1 MLVAIDA
8 PTLLRR
14 TGSLPIQTARNERVS
29 MRGRLSSPV
38 TVLPVATFSEEPVTN
53 GACSFTPSTEVTT
66 SHGKQAIGTMHVGEK
81 VLAYTPTPH
90 KIEWEPVE
98 HVWIHT
104 DNDLVDLTITP
115 TPHAPHSTVVQ
126 KHSIDAGV

>member
-1 MLVAIDA
+1 
-8 PTLLRR
+8 
-14 TGSLPIQTARNERVS
+14 

-38 TVLPVATFSEEPVTN
+38 TVLPAATFSEEPMTN
-53 GACSFTPSTEVTT
+53 AACSFTPSTQVTT
-66 SHGKQAIGTMHVGEK
+66 SHGKRAIDTMYVGEK
-81 VLAYTPTPH
+81 VLACTPTPH
-90 KIEWEPVE
+90 KIEWELVE

-126 KHSIDAGV
+126 KHSEVIRTN